1 MNRSHTSST
10 LNLLAFRVQNTKQD
24 TAGNCTKTVELTL
37 LPDSSLLLELFD
49 WPDASLSGTNAI
61 PLLNI
66 PGSKPT
72 GPCLGPEIP
81 GSEAELS
88 EKYSVFTGA
97 LAELCDSEELV
108 ETLGMAVKIFGSS

>member
-1 MNRSHTSST
+1 M
-10 LNLLAFRVQNTKQD
+10 
-24 TAGNCTKTVELTL
+24 
-37 LPDSSLLLELFD
+37 LLELLGC
-49 WPDASLSGTNAI
+49 PETSLAGTN

-81 GSEAELS
+81 GNEAELS
-88 EKYSVFTGA
+88 EKYSVFTWA

-108 ETLGMAVKIFGSS
+108 ETLGMAVTRCGSS